1 MPTLEQAPCHS
12 EAHSFFLRYSNSLA
26 DEMETMA
33 DADGPPKYIF
43 SMHAPPGRDEKICVF
58 NFIRIA
64 CAA

>member
-1 MPTLEQAPCHS
+1 MPTPEQAPCHCDPRGC
-12 EAHSFFLRYSNSLA
+12 FQWNPNSLA
-26 DEMETMA
+26 DKLETMA
-33 DADGPPKYIF
+33 DAGGPPKYIF

>member
-12 EAHSFFLRYSNSLA
+12 DARSYFHWYSNSLE
-26 DEMETMA
+26 DEMATMA
-33 DADGPPKYIF
+33 GAGGLPKYIF
-43 SMHAPPGRDEKICVF
+43 SMHSPPASDGKICVF